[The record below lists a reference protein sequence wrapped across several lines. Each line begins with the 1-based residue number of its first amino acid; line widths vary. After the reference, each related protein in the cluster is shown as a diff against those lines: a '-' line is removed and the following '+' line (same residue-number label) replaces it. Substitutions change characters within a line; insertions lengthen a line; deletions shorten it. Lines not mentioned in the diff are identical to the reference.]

1 MIKRYTKIVLIA
13 VYEKMLISGNIHAPF
28 DSIFDAF

>member
-1 MIKRYTKIVLIA
+1 MIKGYTKILLIT